1 MPIRVLVADDH
12 EVVRK
17 GLLMFLKIDGEFEV
31 VGEAGDG
38 AEALRL
44 ARELK
49 PDVVVM
55 DILMPEVDGI
65 TATARIRKE
74 LPEVEVLALT
84 SVGVESTI
92 IEIMRAGAIGYVLK
106 ETKGEELRDAIRA
119 AAAGKVLLSPN
130 VAARLFGEMERRDPS
145 DALTKREVEVLGWMA
160 NGESNREIAARL
172 FVSEQ
177 TVKSHVS
184 KVLHK
189 LGMTSRTQAA
199 VYAMQSGIAAQVTL
213 DASQRRQ

>member
-213 DASQRRQ
+213 DANQRRQ